1 VADPSTTRW
10 RIRWTTDAANDLEQ
24 TFQHIIRD
32 NPAAA
37 SNVIRTITDGIA
49 RLKVFPSLGRNG
61 QVEGTREMVFAS
73 LPYIAVYRTKGSAV
87 EILRV
92 YHAAQDWP

>member
-1 VADPSTTRW
+1 MADSGTTRW

-24 TFQHIIRD
+24 IFRHIIRD
-32 NPAAA
+32 NPTAA
-37 SNVIRTITDGIA
+37 SNVIHTITDGIDK
-49 RLKVFPSLGRNG
+49 LKVFPSLGRSG
-61 QVEGTREMVFAS
+61 QVEGTREMVFTS
-73 LPYIAVYRTKGSAV
+73 LPYIAVYRVKENAV